1 MFTNLNE
8 RYPNLKGK
16 IRITVRPMSNSN
28 GYVPLIEGHPVA
40 QGLEGLYYHLQHDK
54 ETVRALRCSN

>member
-1 MFTNLNE
+1 MFDNLNE

-16 IRITVRPMSNSN
+16 LRITVRPMSNSN
-28 GYVPLIEGHPVA
+28 GHVPLIEGQPAA
-40 QGLEGLYYHLQHDK
+40 QGLESLYYHLQYDK